1 MATISFTSHLQR
13 YLDCP
18 SLSVSAGTL
27 REALSQAFAGNAR
40 LAGYILDDQQRLRKN
55 IAIFI
60 DGQQIQDRRHLSDR
74 LKPQSE
80 IYILQALSGG

>member
-1 MATISFTSHLQR
+1 MATINFTSHLQR

-18 SLSVSAGTL
+18 PLTVSAATVH
-27 REALSQAFAGNAR
+27 EALSEAFAGNVR

-55 IAIFI
+55 VVIFV

-74 LKPQSE
+74 LGPNSE

>member
-1 MATISFTSHLQR
+1 MATICFTHHLQR

-18 SLSVSAGTL
+18 SQTVSAGTV
-27 REALSQAFAGNAR
+27 REALSEAFASNAR

-55 IAIFI
+55 VAIFV
-60 DGQQIQDRRHLSDR
+60 DGQQIRDRRHLSDR
-74 LKPQSE
+74 LRPDSE

>member
-1 MATISFTSHLQR
+1 MATINFTRHLQR

-18 SLSVSAGTL
+18 SLTVSADTVHD
-27 REALSQAFAGNAR
+27 ALSEAFAGNDR

-55 IAIFI
+55 VAIFV

-74 LKPQSE
+74 LRPNSE